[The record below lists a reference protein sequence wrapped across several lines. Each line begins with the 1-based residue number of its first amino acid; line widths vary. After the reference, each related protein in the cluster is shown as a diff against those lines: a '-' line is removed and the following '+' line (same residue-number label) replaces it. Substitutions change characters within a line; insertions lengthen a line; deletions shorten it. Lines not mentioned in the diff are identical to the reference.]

1 MNDKISKDIA
11 LIIVCILLVVA
22 AYSAVSTSRELGAV
36 RSAYSELAER
46 NRQLELANNELT
58 KLLDASTERLSR
70 VASRIADAQ
79 KQASG
84 ISDTISRIR
93 ILIGA
98 IEAISQELR
107 NPLTVSQP

>member
-11 LIIVCILLVVA
+11 LIGVCLLLIVATV
-22 AYSAVSTSRELGAV
+22 SAITTSRELG
-36 RSAYSELAER
+36 RLRQSFNELEAR
-46 NRQLELANNELT
+46 NRQLELANSELT

-79 KQASG
+79 SEASG
-84 ISDTISRIR
+84 ISDAIGRIR

-98 IEAISQELR
+98 IEAVSQELR
-107 NPLTVSQP
+107 KPLTVIQP